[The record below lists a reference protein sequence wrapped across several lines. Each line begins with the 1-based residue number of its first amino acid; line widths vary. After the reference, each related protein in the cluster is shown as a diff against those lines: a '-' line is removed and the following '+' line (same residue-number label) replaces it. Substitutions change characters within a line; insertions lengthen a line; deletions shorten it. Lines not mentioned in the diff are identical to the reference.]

1 MIRPWVA
8 RRSAGNPM
16 ERHRRGKG
24 KQKLLGSHQ
33 KCWIW
38 GRNAV
43 VETLAAGRWKILELR
58 LSSLLSPA
66 LIEQA
71 RSLAAR
77 MGLVPVIESPDILT
91 SLCHTAEHQGYLAR
105 MTDFP
110 YAEAS
115 QVLASL
121 PESPFCVI
129 LDGIQDPFNFGAI
142 IRSAEVFGA
151 HAIFIGETGQVG
163 VTSMV
168 VRSSSGAVN
177 RIPIARV
184 PDLEVLAGELKA
196 HTIRIVAASEKAA
209 GDLMDNDFRAGSTIV
224 IGNEGVGP
232 RPGLLSQ
239 CDSVVKIPQVGHIG
253 SLNAAVAAGIFF
265 YEVRRQRS

>member
-1 MIRPWVA
+1 
-8 RRSAGNPM
+8 M

-43 VETLAAGRWKILELR
+43 VETLAAGRWKILELH
-58 LSSLLSPA
+58 LSHLLSPA

-71 RSLAAR
+71 RSLGAR
-77 MGLVPVIESPDILT
+77 MGLVPVVEAQDVLT
-91 SLCHTAEHQGYLAR
+91 RLCHTAEHQGYLAR

-110 YAEAS
+110 YADAPE
-115 QVLASL
+115 VLANL
-121 PESPFCVI
+121 PEAPFCAI

-168 VRSSSGAVN
+168 VRSSAGAVN
-177 RIPIARV
+177 RIPIVRV
-184 PDLEVLAGELKA
+184 PDLEALTGELK
-196 HTIRIVAASEKAA
+196 TRSLRIVAASEKAT
-209 GDLMDNDFRAGSTIV
+209 GNLMDNDFRTGSAIV

-232 RPGLLSQ
+232 RPGLLAL

-265 YEVRRQRS
+265 YEIRRQRS